1 MTAYLLRRL
10 LAVIPLLIAVSFIVF
25 VLIRSVP
32 GDPVDAIYGEKTTPE
47 VRQQVTERW
56 GLDKPILV
64 QYWIYMKGVFVLDFG
79 ESYVYSGESIG
90 GQILRHLPATIELTL
105 AATVVAA
112 LGGMFFGVLAAV
124 YKSSWIDYFGMGIAL
139 VGVSVP
145 VFWLGLIF
153 LILLGSVFASSHA
166 ISPQYTIPT
175 VTGFLLIDT
184 LLNLNFGA
192 FLDVLRHMVL
202 PAIALATFPTAM
214 IARITR
220 NSMLEVLDSDYVRTA
235 RAKGLKEERVVMK
248 HALKNALIPIVTLG
262 GLEFGYLLSG
272 AVLTE
277 TVFSWPGMGRYI
289 LTSIDARDYLAVSGA
304 IMVLAIIFV
313 LVNLIVDVLYAF
325 IDPRIQYG

>member
-1 MTAYLLRRL
+1 MTAYLVRRL

-32 GDPVDAIYGEKTTPE
+32 GDPVDAIYGEKATPE
-47 VRQQVTERW
+47 IRKQVSERW
-56 GLDKPILV
+56 GLDKPVLV

-79 ESYVYSGESIG
+79 ESYVHSGESIR

-105 AATVVAA
+105 AALIIAA
-112 LGGMFFGVLAAV
+112 LAGILFGVLAAV
-124 YKSSWIDYFGMGIAL
+124 YKSSWVDYFGMGIAL
-139 VGVSVP
+139 IGVSVP

-153 LILLGSVFASSHA
+153 LIILGGVFAGGQA
-166 ISPQYTIPT
+166 ISPHLAIPT
-175 VTGFLLIDT
+175 VTGFLLVDT
-184 LLNLNFGA
+184 LLDLNLGA

-202 PAIALATFPTAM
+202 PAIALATYPTAM

-220 NSMLEVLDSDYVRTA
+220 NTMLEVLDSDYIRTA
-235 RAKGLKEERVVMK
+235 RAKGVNEERVVMG
-248 HALKNALIPIVTLG
+248 HALKNSLIPIVTLG

-313 LVNLIVDVLYAF
+313 LVNLMVDMLYVL
-325 IDPRIQYG
+325 IDPRIHYG